1 MCIGEYLK
9 RLFFDNFQKLKVRIL
24 FFSGLFLTGFIPQ
37 SFATDARINPS
48 FDCHSEISPTQ
59 TVICDS
65 KVLSLLDFELSKH
78 ISGLR
83 QLLTRTQYL
92 VEARTF
98 VEKRD
103 NCIVDAGCIQKIYE
117 ARLWKVRARVGDLHR
132 LEGSWVSKTNG
143 QIKIVKIGDVYQ
155 FRSLSLASIESY
167 CVSGNSESISR
178 SIDIDAWDMEDDEVQ
193 IQWANSCAWSVRLDK
208 QHLVVSETNSC
219 SHEDQVFLGAY
230 RKGEPNNLDYV
241 CFDLKY

>member
-1 MCIGEYLK
+1 MSIGLYFK
-9 RLFFDNFQKLKVRIL
+9 QLFFDSFHKIITRIL
-24 FFSGLFLTGFIPQ
+24 LFFGLFLAAVISQ
-37 SFATDARINPS
+37 SFATDVHIDPS
-48 FDCHSEISPTQ
+48 FDCRGDISPTQ

-65 KVLSLLDFELSKH
+65 KVLSLLDYELSKH

-98 VEKRD
+98 VEERD
-103 NCIVDAGCIQKIYE
+103 NCIVDAECIQTVYE
-117 ARLWKVRARVGDLHR
+117 ARLWKVRKRVGDLHR

-167 CVSGNSESISR
+167 CVSGNAESISR

-193 IQWANSCAWSVRLDK
+193 IQWTNSCSWFLRLD
-208 QHLVVSETNSC
+208 QQQLAVHETNSC
-219 SHEDQVFLGAY
+219 SLEDQIFLGVY
-230 RKGEPNNLDYV
+230 RKGEPNNLDYL
-241 CFDLKY
+241 CFDLKN